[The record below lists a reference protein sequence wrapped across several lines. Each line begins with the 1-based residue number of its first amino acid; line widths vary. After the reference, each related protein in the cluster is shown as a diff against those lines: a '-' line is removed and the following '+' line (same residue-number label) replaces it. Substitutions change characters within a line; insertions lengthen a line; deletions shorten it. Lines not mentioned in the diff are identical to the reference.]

1 MDKTVKTSHDVIAHW
16 MVHMNM
22 HTGIMMARNK
32 FGIFR
37 SVNIVHKGEKTPIQ
51 IDSEMPENIS
61 DDSRRSIRNWNN
73 TIGQYVVFSEDAN
86 LDHELINIRGENI
99 QESSESEAEPVR
111 KIPKSERKVVK
122 SYVHI
127 TSPIRRLVDLLNQ
140 MLMYQCLPGLVNN
153 MTPESITFLTDWLG
167 KLDYINDL
175 MKSIRKIQSDCEL
188 LSRTTTNPEI
198 LLERHSGVLFNKVV
212 MNNGM
217 ISYMVYLEKLKLISR
232 IATRVDVPIYTVVP
246 FKIYMFEDED
256 KVKKKIR
263 LQILDITTDESCKN

>member
-1 MDKTVKTSHDVIAHW
+1 

-140 MLMYQCLPGLVNN
+140 MLMYQYLPGLVNN
-153 MTPESITFLTDWLG
+153 MTPESLTFLKDWLG

-188 LSRTTTNPEI
+188 LSRTTNNPEI